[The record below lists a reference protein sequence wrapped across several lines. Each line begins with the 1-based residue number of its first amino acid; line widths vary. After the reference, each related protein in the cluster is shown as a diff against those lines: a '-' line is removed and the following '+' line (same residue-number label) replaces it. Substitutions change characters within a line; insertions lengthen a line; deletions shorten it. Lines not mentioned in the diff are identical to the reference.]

1 MKRSVIRLGQS
12 TLVLSLPNKW
22 VEENNI
28 KPKTELDVEEEGDT
42 LHVHVTEQSRV
53 HRSVTFEFSE
63 KDWKEP
69 RPEKYFQRM
78 LATAYKQG
86 VATIIVKC
94 TSKKI
99 LDYIESR
106 IEGFIGLE
114 IVEQKKGT
122 LTLKTVVEGED
133 ANFDTVMTRAL
144 NLTEHIALSSYDAL
158 KRHDRDEYTNL
169 LRLERTHNKVTDY
182 LKRALGMRRPTWE
195 DKYIYSFIV
204 EDERLV
210 DEYKYILNNQE
221 KIDAKTLQLLKQ
233 ANDYL
238 LLLLEMYKQPAKENI
253 MQLSQRYI
261 TLRAAAKH
269 NAAKSKSLAALH
281 VYNIIVACYE
291 LGETILEWKLR

>member
-1 MKRSVIRLGQS
+1 VKRSVIKLGQS

-22 VEENNI
+22 VEENSI

-42 LHVHVTEQSRV
+42 LHVHVTEQNRV
-53 HRSVTFEFSE
+53 HRTITFEFSE

-86 VATIIVKC
+86 AATIIVKC

-106 IEGFIGLE
+106 VEGFIGLE
-114 IVEQKKGT
+114 IVEQRKGV
-122 LTLKTVVEGED
+122 LTLKTVVEGEES
-133 ANFDTVMTRAL
+133 NFDTVMTRAI
-144 NLTEHIALSSYDAL
+144 NLTEHIATGTYDAL
-158 KRHDRDEYTNL
+158 KRKDREECTNL

-182 LKRALGMRRPTWE
+182 LKRAIAMRRPTWE
-195 DKYIYSFIV
+195 DKYLYSFVV

-210 DEYKYILNNQE
+210 DEYKYILNSQE
-221 KIDAKTLQLLKQ
+221 RIDAKTLQLLKQ

-238 LLLLEMYKQPAKENI
+238 LLLLDLYKHPTKENI
-253 MQLSQRYI
+253 MHLSHRYVS
-261 TLRAAAKH
+261 LRTTAKQYAAA
-269 NAAKSKSLAALH
+269 SKSLAGLH
-281 VYNIIVACYE
+281 IYNIIVACYE